1 MKIGGQLCA
10 ISAFS
15 KNMGKYGTENN
26 ILSKQRKELRLL
38 SYLDE
43 SLLVTILSW
52 EQSVLTLN
60 LF

>member
-1 MKIGGQLCA
+1 MNIDGQLYA
-10 ISAFS
+10 IFPFS
-15 KNMGKYGTENN
+15 RNMGKYGTENN

-38 SYLDE
+38 SNLDE

>member
-1 MKIGGQLCA
+1 MNIDGQLDA
-10 ISAFS
+10 IFPFS
-15 KNMGKYGTENN
+15 RNMGKYGTENN

-38 SYLDE
+38 SNLDE
-43 SLLVTILSW
+43 SLLVTVLSW

>member
-1 MKIGGQLCA
+1 MNIDGQLDA
-10 ISAFS
+10 IFPFS
-15 KNMGKYGTENN
+15 RNMVKYGTENN

-38 SYLDE
+38 SNLDE
-43 SLLVTILSW
+43 SLLVTVLSW